1 MKISVAKKKFTYD
14 QSTLPREATH
24 VFQHCVATLNSI
36 TMKKTN
42 YVSKLT
48 RVMDEGERRY
58 SDKINHKD
66 YAKTN
71 MYGKGTNRI
80 NELHGDDCPRVNEL
94 AVILDMFVNSLAS
107 SVSCMKRRTLVKIG
121 YDMLRLR
128 DTVQDETR
136 KRMKISC

>member
-1 MKISVAKKKFTYD
+1 MAKNKK
-14 QSTLPREATH
+14 
-24 VFQHCVATLNSI
+24 
-36 TMKKTN
+36 
-42 YVSKLT
+42 VSYTAKLT
-48 RVMDEGERRY
+48 EVIDKGERRY
-58 SDKINHKD
+58 SDKINHKY

-128 DTVQDETR
+128 DTVEDETR
-136 KRMKISC
+136 KRMNIPC

>member
-1 MKISVAKKKFTYD
+1 MAKNKK
-14 QSTLPREATH
+14 
-24 VFQHCVATLNSI
+24 
-36 TMKKTN
+36 
-42 YVSKLT
+42 VSYIAKLT
-48 RVMDEGERRY
+48 EVMDEGERRY
-58 SDKINHKD
+58 SDKINHKY

-107 SVSCMKRRTLVKIG
+107 SVSCMKRRTLVNIG

-128 DTVQDETR
+128 DKVQDETR
-136 KRMKISC
+136 KRMKI

>member
-1 MKISVAKKKFTYD
+1 MAKNKK
-14 QSTLPREATH
+14 
-24 VFQHCVATLNSI
+24 
-36 TMKKTN
+36 
-42 YVSKLT
+42 VSYIAKLT
-48 RVMDEGERRY
+48 EVMDEGERRY
-58 SDKINHKD
+58 SDKINHKY

-107 SVSCMKRRTLVKIG
+107 SISCMKRRTLVKIG

-128 DTVQDETR
+128 DRVQDETR
-136 KRMKISC
+136 KRMEISC

>member
-1 MKISVAKKKFTYD
+1 MAKNKK
-14 QSTLPREATH
+14 
-24 VFQHCVATLNSI
+24 
-36 TMKKTN
+36 
-42 YVSKLT
+42 VSYIAKLT
-48 RVMDEGERRY
+48 EVMDEGERRY

-94 AVILDMFVNSLAS
+94 AVILDMFVNSLAA

-128 DTVQDETR
+128 DKVQDETR
-136 KRMKISC
+136 KRMEISC

>member
-1 MKISVAKKKFTYD
+1 MAKNKK
-14 QSTLPREATH
+14 
-24 VFQHCVATLNSI
+24 
-36 TMKKTN
+36 
-42 YVSKLT
+42 VSYIAKLT
-48 RVMDEGERRY
+48 EVMDEGERRY

-107 SVSCMKRRTLVKIG
+107 SVSCMKRRTLVNIG

-128 DTVQDETR
+128 DKVQDETR